1 MEVKT
6 AAQRRIEARNAAILA
21 EYATLTGRKMAK
33 YEHLASNHGV
43 SKWKVMRLIKSMI
56 NPT

>member
-33 YEHLASNHGV
+33 YEHLASKHKL
-43 SKWKVMRLIKSMI
+43 SKFRILRLVKSTI